1 VKDSQI
7 EEYGVELYRALRTAT
22 AVDPLTDRTPSIT
35 IDEAYRIQSV
45 LNRLRVERD
54 GERVVGKK
62 IGVTSRAVQ
71 EMLGV
76 TRPDFGVLTTAMACP
91 AGEAVPLEQM
101 VQPRVEGEIAFVLA
115 RDLVGPGVTTA
126 DVLRATEYVLPCIEV
141 VDSRIRDWRIRIQ
154 DTVADNASSGSF
166 VPGDQAVSPL
176 GLDFSL
182 CGMVLERNG
191 EVAATGAGAA
201 TLGSPVRAVAWLANT
216 LGALGMPMRA
226 GEVVLSGSLAA
237 LVPIGPGDHVRVR
250 IDRIGEVSARFT
262 GIERKARSGAQ
273 GAAR

>member
-1 VKDSQI
+1 MKEAQI
-7 EEYGVELYRALRTAT
+7 EEYGLELYRALRAAE
-22 AVDPLTDRTPSIT
+22 AVDPLTDRTSAIT
-35 IDEAYRIQSV
+35 IEEAYAIQSV

-76 TRPDFGVLTTAMACP
+76 RQPDFGILTDAMEHP
-91 AGEAVPLEQM
+91 VGEAIPLAPM
-101 VQPRVEGEIAFVLA
+101 VQPRVEGEIAFLLA
-115 RDLVGPGVTTA
+115 RDLEGPGVTAA
-126 DVLRATEYVLPCIEV
+126 DVLRATESVLPCIEI

-166 VPGDQAVSPL
+166 VLGEQAAFAS
-176 GLDFSL
+176 GLDLAL

-191 EVAATGAGAA
+191 EVATTGAGAA

-216 LGALGMPMRA
+216 LGALGAPLRA
-226 GEVVLSGSLAA
+226 GEVVLSGSLGE

-250 IDRIGEVSARFT
+250 IDRVGEVSARFAGT
-262 GIERKARSGAQ
+262 PGEAR
-273 GAAR
+273 